1 MQCCSPERKTEYDT
15 KAFPPVDLETYRT
28 TPSASLQT
36 ILGIPLVHLQLLY
49 EAQLT
54 SLYRLRKPLP
64 PNVTGIKPEH
74 LEMKETGW
82 QLHLSKHL
90 QQNQIT
96 IEVEELNRHGTRHK
110 NLHGRVQNRGW
121 SGRSFLHCAQRNYT
135 WTSQWSAK
143 LNHNSQSFK
152 QN

>member
-15 KAFPPVDLETYRT
+15 KAFPPVNFGTYRT
-28 TPSASLQT
+28 TPTASLQT
-36 ILGIPLVHLQLLY
+36 ILGIPLLHLQLLY

-96 IEVEELNRHGTRHK
+96 IEVEELDREEDIKVFTDGSKTEGGVDAAFCTAPK
-110 NLHGRVQNRGW
+110 
-121 SGRSFLHCAQRNYT
+121 RNYT